1 MQVSRKLLEKEYY
14 YICDNI
20 PGWFASPN
28 ALICMLMEH
37 NSDAILNFAILY
49 FDTL

>member
-1 MQVSRKLLEKEYY
+1 MQVSRKLFEKEYY
-14 YICDNI
+14 YTYICGNI

-37 NSDAILNFAILY
+37 NSDAILNFAI